1 MPFGQNSAF
10 YDYGYY
16 GTLIGS
22 PILEGKPT
30 GLRGRIRN
38 KSAPIQLSQCRFP
51 LLAISNGK
59 ILVRFFSKNKIYG
72 SSFIKQ
78 HSETDMVWNY
88 QNTDCSLRE
97 KNYCV
102 IYYNFRHTFVPYRH
116 TANWSEHIIFAPIGA
131 IVRCFHAVV
140 WAVVKCDWNNSSLLT
155 CNDRNFLRRQT

>member
-1 MPFGQNSAF
+1 MATQLDPAHKGNIKQCWDTLVRPSVCLSHAVRSKQCFLWLWLLRNTNRKPNTGRQTHWSAR
-10 YDYGYY
+10 
-16 GTLIGS
+16 L
-22 PILEGKPT
+22 
-30 GLRGRIRN
+30 IRN

-102 IYYNFRHTFVPYRH
+102 IYYNFRHTFVPY
-116 TANWSEHIIFAPIGA
+116 IG
-131 IVRCFHAVV
+131 IRPTEVSISF
-140 WAVVKCDWNNSSLLT
+140 SPPLG
-155 CNDRNFLRRQT
+155 Q